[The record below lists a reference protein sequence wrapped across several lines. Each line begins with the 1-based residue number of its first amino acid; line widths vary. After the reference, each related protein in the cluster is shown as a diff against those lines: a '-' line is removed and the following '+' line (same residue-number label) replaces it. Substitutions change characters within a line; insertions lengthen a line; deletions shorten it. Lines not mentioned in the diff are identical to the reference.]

1 MGARPCEDRLMPTR
15 QVLARFRNSDAR
27 RCSMKY
33 APPHRAVASFTR
45 PDHHAHH
52 EVVDAP
58 MLKLYPDFAEK
69 AWDEYRNLN
78 VPDEITRRDL
88 DGLRKAGLD
97 TRYEP
102 TVAY

>member
-1 MGARPCEDRLMPTR
+1 
-15 QVLARFRNSDAR
+15 
-27 RCSMKY
+27 
-33 APPHRAVASFTR
+33 
-45 PDHHAHH
+45 
-52 EVVDAP
+52 

-97 TRYEP
+97 TRDEP
-102 TVAY
+102 TAAY